1 MSIILQALMATL
13 ASTAEDPGATVT
25 INNGTVSNV
34 QVGASSTASI
44 TFNSNGTVSSVGN
57 VATYTTDWIDPT
69 SAAPDDYQIRA
80 VLSSG
85 TMTSGTF
92 ADPSD
97 PASGWLAL
105 TSDRTWSKTQFTV
118 GSSSAQVLF
127 EIRKGSGSVL
137 DSGTITFNVERVS

>member
-25 INNGTVSNV
+25 LNNGTVSNV

-69 SAAPDDYQIRA
+69 SAAPDDYEIRA
-80 VLSSG
+80 TISSG

-92 ADPSD
+92 GS
-97 PASGWLAL
+97 WLAL
-105 TSDRTWSKTQFTV
+105 TSNRTWSKTQFTV

>member
-69 SAAPDDYQIRA
+69 SAAPDDYEIRA
-80 VLSSG
+80 TLSSG

-92 ADPSD
+92 GS
-97 PASGWLAL
+97 WLAL
-105 TSDRTWSKTQFTV
+105 TSNRTWSKTQFTV

>member
-13 ASTAEDPGATVT
+13 ASTAEDPAPTVT
-25 INNGTVSNV
+25 INNGLVSDF
-34 QVGASSTASI
+34 QVGTNSTASI

-57 VATYTTDWIDPT
+57 AGTYTTDWIDPT
-69 SAAPDDYQIRA
+69 SAAPDDYEIRA
-80 VLSSG
+80 TISSG

-92 ADPSD
+92 GS
-97 PASGWLAL
+97 WLAL
-105 TSDRTWSKTQFTV
+105 TSNRTWSKTQFTV

-137 DSGTITFNVERVS
+137 DSGTITFNVERIS

>member
-57 VATYTTDWIDPT
+57 AGTYTTDWIDPT
-69 SAAPDDYQIRA
+69 SAAPDDYEIRA
-80 VLSSG
+80 TISSG

-92 ADPSD
+92 GS
-97 PASGWLAL
+97 WLAL
-105 TSDRTWSKTQFTV
+105 TSNRTWSKTQFTV

>member
-13 ASTAEDPGATVT
+13 ASTAEEPGATVT
-25 INNGTVSNV
+25 INNGTVSNF
-34 QVGASSTASI
+34 QVGGSSTASI

-57 VATYTTDWIDPT
+57 AGTYTTDWIDPT
-69 SAAPDDYQIRA
+69 SAAPDNYEIRA
-80 VLSSG
+80 TISSG

-92 ADPSD
+92 GS
-97 PASGWLAL
+97 WLAL
-105 TSDRTWSKTQFTV
+105 TSNRTWSKTQFTV

-137 DSGTITFNVERVS
+137 DSGTITFNVERIS

>member
-13 ASTAEDPGATVT
+13 ASTAEDPAPTVT
-25 INNGTVSNV
+25 INNGTVSNF

-57 VATYTTDWIDPT
+57 AGTYTTDWIDPT
-69 SAAPDDYQIRA
+69 SAAPDDYEIRA
-80 VLSSG
+80 TISSG

-92 ADPSD
+92 GS
-97 PASGWLAL
+97 WLAL
-105 TSDRTWSKTQFTV
+105 TSNRTWSKTQFNV
-118 GSSSAQVLF
+118 GNSSAQVLF

-137 DSGTITFNVERVS
+137 DSGTITFNVERIS

>member
-13 ASTAEDPGATVT
+13 ASTAEEPGATVT

-69 SAAPDDYQIRA
+69 SAAPDDYEIRA
-80 VLSSG
+80 TLSSG

-92 ADPSD
+92 GS
-97 PASGWLAL
+97 WLAL
-105 TSDRTWSKTQFTV
+105 TSNRTWSKTQFTV

>member
-69 SAAPDDYQIRA
+69 SAAPDDYEIRA
-80 VLSSG
+80 TLSSG

-92 ADPSD
+92 GS
-97 PASGWLAL
+97 WLAL
-105 TSDRTWSKTQFTV
+105 TSNRTWSKTQFTV

-137 DSGTITFNVERVS
+137 DSGTITFNVERIS

>member
-25 INNGTVSNV
+25 INNGTVSNF

-69 SAAPDDYQIRA
+69 SAAPDDYEIRA
-80 VLSSG
+80 TISSG

-92 ADPSD
+92 GS
-97 PASGWLAL
+97 WLAL
-105 TSDRTWSKTQFTV
+105 TSNRTWSKTQFTV

>member
-13 ASTAEDPGATVT
+13 ASTAEDPAPTITV
-25 INNGTVSNV
+25 NDGLVSDI
-34 QVGASSTASI
+34 QVGTNSTASI

-69 SAAPDDYQIRA
+69 SAAPDDYEIRA
-80 VLSSG
+80 TISSG

-92 ADPSD
+92 GS
-97 PASGWLAL
+97 WLAL
-105 TSDRTWSKTQFTV
+105 TSNRTWSKTQFTV

>member
-80 VLSSG
+80 TISSG

-92 ADPSD
+92 GS
-97 PASGWLAL
+97 WLAL
-105 TSDRTWSKTQFTV
+105 TSNRTWSKTQFTV

>member
-69 SAAPDDYQIRA
+69 SAAPDDYEIRA
-80 VLSSG
+80 TISSG

-92 ADPSD
+92 GS
-97 PASGWLAL
+97 WLAL
-105 TSDRTWSKTQFTV
+105 TSNRTWSKTQFTV

>member
-13 ASTAEDPGATVT
+13 ASTAEEPGATVT
-25 INNGTVSNV
+25 INNGTVSNF

-57 VATYTTDWIDPT
+57 AGTYTTDWIDPT
-69 SAAPDDYQIRA
+69 SAAPDDYEIRA
-80 VLSSG
+80 TISSG

-92 ADPSD
+92 GS
-97 PASGWLAL
+97 WLAL
-105 TSDRTWSKTQFTV
+105 TSNRTWSKTQFNV
-118 GSSSAQVLF
+118 GNSSAQVLF

-137 DSGTITFNVERVS
+137 DSGTITFNVERIS

>member
-13 ASTAEDPGATVT
+13 ASTAEDPAPTVT
-25 INNGTVSNV
+25 INNGTVSNF

-57 VATYTTDWIDPT
+57 AGTYTTDWIDPT
-69 SAAPDDYQIRA
+69 SAAPDDYEIRA
-80 VLSSG
+80 TISSG

-92 ADPSD
+92 GS
-97 PASGWLAL
+97 WLAL
-105 TSDRTWSKTQFTV
+105 TSNRTWSKTQFTV